1 MSSMQPLLLPVR
13 ASGREGGSAW
23 ACALI
28 ASGDDEARPRSAACV
43 NHRLDDIADYSMA
56 QRRGGAADL
65 EFSHEEA
72 LECCAWM
79 TPDLFARVAYR
90 RRLDAAF
97 DAYDEAPPSELSSLV
112 SRLNGVCD
120 GKVQDDGLG
129 DEEAPADFE
138 FSHEEAHSTDGGS
151 SCVES
156 EPGDDWRL
164 EAAWYA
170 YGEAPPDELSC
181 LVYRLNGL
189 CDGKVQD
196 DGLGD
201 EEAFSQEAAQ
211 PLPTAASVSAFL
223 GRCPPPGF
231 GALCASSCEELYA
244 KYSLHL

>member
-97 DAYDEAPPSELSSLV
+97 DAYDEAPPSELSCLV
-112 SRLNGVCD
+112 YRLSGLE
-120 GKVQDDGLG
+120 VQDDGLG
-129 DEEAPADFE
+129 A
-138 FSHEEAHSTDGGS
+138 EEAH
-151 SCVES
+151 
-156 EPGDDWRL
+156 
-164 EAAWYA
+164 
-170 YGEAPPDELSC
+170 
-181 LVYRLNGL
+181 
-189 CDGKVQD
+189 
-196 DGLGD
+196 
-201 EEAFSQEAAQ
+201 Q
-211 PLPTAASVSAFL
+211 PLPTPASVPELL
-223 GRCPPPGF
+223 GRRPPPGF